1 MFKKQLTIWAS
12 ALVILLLALRAAA
25 ESTWDIAPGDS
36 DPLKTCSFTRHD
48 ICFSDLDETD
58 ETTPILD
65 MRKCENYTVHFLSDT
80 LADGTFDTTIN
91 IYWNV
96 SDTLADGTFD
106 TTINIFWNVSG
117 TVDANFSEIV
127 ENKTLTGNPATG
139 LDVLS
144 GFDAPWIYADIA
156 VHSASDVARI
166 SVQCW
171 KRRW

>member
-1 MFKKQLTIWAS
+1 MF
-12 ALVILLLALRAAA
+12 LLLALSAAA

-36 DPLKTCSFTRHD
+36 DPLNTCSITRHD
-48 ICFSDLDETD
+48 ICFSDFDADETS
-58 ETTPILD
+58 PILD

-80 LADGTFDTTIN
+80 LQ
-91 IYWNV
+91 
-96 SDTLADGTFD
+96 DGTFD

-117 TVDANFSEIV
+117 TVDAKFSEIV
-127 ENKTLTGNPATG
+127 DNKTLTGNPATG
-139 LDVLS
+139 LDVLA

-156 VHSASDVARI
+156 NLAASDVARI